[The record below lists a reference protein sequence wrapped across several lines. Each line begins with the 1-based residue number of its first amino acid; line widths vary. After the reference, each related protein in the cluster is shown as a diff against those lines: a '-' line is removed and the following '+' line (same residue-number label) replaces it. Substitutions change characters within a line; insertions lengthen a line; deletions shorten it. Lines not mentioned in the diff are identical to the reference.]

1 MQPAP
6 QGGKVRFRATGNYLH
21 PAIRQIADLTDQPQ
35 LPRPVT
41 GGGTEKHP
49 LHPARDVTAH
59 DGHGNTV
66 ARE

>member
-6 QGGKVRFRATGNYLH
+6 QGSKICFRATGNNFN
-21 PAIRQIADLTDQPQ
+21 PAIRQIADPTDQPQ

-49 LHPARDVTAH
+49 LYPTRDVTAH
-59 DGHGNTV
+59 DGHDGNGNY
-66 ARE
+66 